1 MNYNSLFDFLYS
13 TEISEATK
21 VDVVSKMDEP
31 IQESKKHVVFKQDLE
46 DANIR
51 KLKRDNPNILYVED
65 EYLDIDGSQAAKRK
79 RMEDKVNKNEA
90 LVETYIDLLD
100 TLVLSTASEALI
112 YDIIDEV
119 FSSVDEAI
127 INEVSDQWIK
137 RKTEAGLK
145 SRKETLDK
153 ANKSLKSGAIGLS
166 QFRNQEKA
174 QQRYDK
180 GVEQVAART
189 PKAEATSKLKS
200 AVGKVK
206 NWADKVSPFDKG
218 PQHVGLARLIG
229 AKANKENIG
238 AETLRQQTTH
248 KAETPKAEVEQPEVK
263 AEAPKVKKSRATKPK
278 ADNTVKAAKK
288 KVAKAAAPKEE
299 KQPEAPKAEEVKSE
313 VKAEDATKAAKVNKP
328 KEEKQPE
335 VKAAKPKADKPK
347 ADKVTSPNKKR
358 AEERHQAKK
367 AAKADEVK
375 SEVKAEDATKAAK
388 KKVAKAVKAE
398 EEKQPET
405 KPAEEVKA
413 EAPKAEKVEQPK
425 VEAAKPKEENKE
437 QKPQKSA
444 LERLMARSKR
454 EAEARDKDIDNSI
467 RIKQERIDKIKAS
480 PDGQSKESQEEIKKI
495 EDSIAALKKQHSGTK
510 VHEALSD
517 LAILLAHTNI
527 SEDCF
532 VDVMK
537 SVASSTPEAI
547 RIRNFEEIFNSKF
560 Q

>member
-1 MNYNSLFDFLYS
+1 MNYEALFNLMYS

-21 VDVVSKMDEP
+21 
-31 IQESKKHVVFKQDLE
+31 ESIIS
-46 DANIR
+46 N
-51 KLKRDNPNILYVED
+51 
-65 EYLDIDGSQAAKRK
+65 LDFSICESTEGTLPV
-79 RMEDKVNKNEA
+79 MEA
-90 LVETYIDLLD
+90 YIDLLD

-229 AKANKENIG
+229 AKANKDNIG

-248 KAETPKAEVEQPEVK
+248 KTEAPKAEVEQPEVK
-263 AEAPKVKKSRATKPK
+263 AEAPKAEKPKATKPK

-288 KVAKAAAPKEE
+288 KVAKATKPKEE
-299 KQPEAPKAEEVKSE
+299 KQPEAKPSEEVKSE
-313 VKAEDATKAAKVNKP
+313 VKADDATKAAKEAP
-328 KEEKQPE
+328 KAKETKEA
-335 VKAAKPKADKPK
+335 KAAKANKAGGKKEIQSEITVSPQDKAD
-347 ADKVTSPNKKR
+347 AAR
-358 AEERHQAKK
+358 YAEERHKSGNIGKRALEVKQAREERKAK
-367 AAKADEVK
+367 EAAK
-375 SEVKAEDATKAAK
+375 
-388 KKVAKAVKAE
+388 KAE
-398 EEKQPET
+398 EEKAKQ
-405 KPAEEVKA
+405 AA
-413 EAPKAEKVEQPK
+413 EAVKKTEEKKQSNSAKTKVEKVEQPK

-480 PDGQSKESQEEIKKI
+480 PDSQSKESQEEIKKI

>member
-1 MNYNSLFDFLYS
+1 MNYNSLFNLIYS

-21 VDVVSKMDEP
+21 DSIIGRIDFP
-31 IQESKKHVVFKQDLE
+31 IYESTEVQP
-46 DANIR
+46 I
-51 KLKRDNPNILYVED
+51 
-65 EYLDIDGSQAAKRK
+65 
-79 RMEDKVNKNEA
+79 
-90 LVETYIDLLD
+90 VETYIDLLD

-112 YDIIDEV
+112 YNIIDEV
-119 FSSVDEAI
+119 FLSVDEAI
-127 INEVSDQWIK
+127 INEVSDEWVK

-180 GVEQVAART
+180 GVEQATART
-189 PKAEATSKLKS
+189 PKTEATSKLKS

-218 PQHVGLARLIG
+218 PQHVGLGRIIG

-248 KAETPKAEVEQPEVK
+248 KAEAPKAEK
-263 AEAPKVKKSRATKPK
+263 PKATKPK
-278 ADNTVKAAKK
+278 ADNTIKAAKK
-288 KVAKAAAPKEE
+288 KVAKVAKPKEE
-299 KQPEAPKAEEVKSE
+299 KQPEAKPSEEVKSE
-313 VKAEDATKAAKVNKP
+313 VKAEDATKATKVNKP

-335 VKAAKPKADKPK
+335 VKAVKPKADKSK
-347 ADKVTSPNKKR
+347 ADKVTSSNKKRERKPIESEISLSDEERKEAAKR

-367 AAKADEVK
+367 AAKAEEVK
-375 SEVKAEDATKAAK
+375 SEVKTDDATKAAK
-388 KKVAKAVKAE
+388 KKVTKVVKAK

-413 EAPKAEKVEQPK
+413 EAPKTEKVEQPK

-467 RIKQERIDKIKAS
+467 RIKQERIDKIKSS
-480 PDGQSKESQEEIKKI
+480 PDSQSKESQEEIKKI
-495 EDSIAALKKQHSGTK
+495 ESSIAALKKQHSGTK

-527 SEDCF
+527 SESCF

-537 SVASSTPEAI
+537 TAVSNTPEAV
-547 RIRNFEEIFNSKF
+547 RMRNFEEIFNSKF
-560 Q
+560 NENK